1 MAGFMF
7 SFSRC
12 ICLVFFGG
20 GGYQEGSAV
29 GSSLSWG
36 GVLSL
41 MAGVSPEAHPL
52 GPVLVALW
60 SPRSTS
66 CQSTA
71 GCWVQLSASGTCCT
85 GLVHSRGILV
95 YILPHFLLYFLS
107 VFYYK
112 SGPCYAQS
120 IFEVSYTWWK
130 NKWQIQCK
138 HTMKAFLL
146 WHLPV
151 ESIRVTWTI
160 ATAVCQSRRILWEF
174 LNHHFPDP
182 VVLSCQDLSCQD
194 HARFLWLVHC
204 H

>member
-112 SGPCYAQS
+112 SGPSREYQGDLDDCNCCMP
-120 IFEVSYTWWK
+120 V
-130 NKWQIQCK
+130 
-138 HTMKAFLL
+138 KADTL
-146 WHLPV
+146 
-151 ESIRVTWTI
+151 
-160 ATAVCQSRRILWEF
+160 RILQSP
-174 LNHHFPDP
+174 FP
-182 VVLSCQDLSCQD
+182 
-194 HARFLWLVHC
+194 
-204 H
+204 

>member
-1 MAGFMF
+1 MAWPCP
-7 SFSRC
+7 STYSREEMHRQKWEL
-12 ICLVFFGG
+12 IQNSLKASKWLVSCFLFLGVYAWFFLG

-120 IFEVSYTWWK
+120 IFEVPYTRWK
-130 NKWQIQCK
+130 NK
-138 HTMKAFLL
+138 
-146 WHLPV
+146 
-151 ESIRVTWTI
+151 
-160 ATAVCQSRRILWEF
+160 
-174 LNHHFPDP
+174 
-182 VVLSCQDLSCQD
+182 
-194 HARFLWLVHC
+194 
-204 H
+204 

>member
-1 MAGFMF
+1 M
-7 SFSRC
+7 
-12 ICLVFFGG
+12 LVFFGG
-20 GGYQEGSAV
+20 GLVSRGISCRV
-29 GSSLSWG
+29 LFVLG
-36 GVLSL
+36 GGLSL

-120 IFEVSYTWWK
+120 IFEVPYTWWK

-146 WHLPV
+146 RHLPEYQGDLDDSNCCMPV
-151 ESIRVTWTI
+151 KANTLRIPQSPFPWSCCTKLPGSCSIFVTV
-160 ATAVCQSRRILWEF
+160 ALPLDYHFCNVKVQEF
-174 LNHHFPDP
+174 KLE
-182 VVLSCQDLSCQD
+182 L
-194 HARFLWLVHC
+194 
-204 H
+204 

>member
-20 GGYQEGSAV
+20 GVSRGISCRV
-29 GSSLSWG
+29 LFVLG

-41 MAGVSPEAHPL
+41 MAGVCPEAHPL

-120 IFEVSYTWWK
+120 IFEVPYTWWK

-146 WHLPV
+146 WHYQ
-151 ESIRVTWTI
+151 SIRVTWTI

-182 VVLSCQDLSCQD
+182 VVLSCQD